1 MPSIRECRESLPPG
15 STIDQVV
22 QHEVKELGTHILVCE
37 VNYNS
42 QAVDNNIFNE
52 CKIFESRNG
61 FVSEYV

>member
-1 MPSIRECRESLPPG
+1 MCERRESLPPG

-42 QAVDNNIFNE
+42 QAADINILNQF
-52 CKIFESRNG
+52 KIFDFRTLISCVRRC
-61 FVSEYV
+61 